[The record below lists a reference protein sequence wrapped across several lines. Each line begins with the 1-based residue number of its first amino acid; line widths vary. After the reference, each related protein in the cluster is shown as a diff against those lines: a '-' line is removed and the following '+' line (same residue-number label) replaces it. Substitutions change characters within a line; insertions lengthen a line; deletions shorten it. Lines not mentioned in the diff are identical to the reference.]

1 MQIDTSAQL
10 FVDDIYGQSN
20 GTNRLVLDDDTRSG
34 LANGVSLTGVNTV
47 YICCDETNNGTGEI
61 QFLKG
66 TDNDLDAGTAVEF
79 GRFDNSGRLGI
90 GETSIDANLHITGA
104 PTVIKMERAGV
115 RAMRF
120 GVPDNSSNFVFADA
134 DNLKSSQRMVIDNSG
149 LVGIG
154 TTAPYERLYVECED
168 VNSPGIVSNPAA
180 TNGAIAYA
188 IGYGDANRDYL
199 NTWGMEFSGGGSV
212 FGYGLKP
219 HSGSAGVFVNSAD
232 NSNFTRGA
240 LLIDNELRFFT
251 AGATTGTI
259 DTTIT
264 TTERMRI
271 ETDGEAHFDGDV
283 VAFSSTVSDK
293 RLKENV
299 IEIDGALDTIQNLRG
314 VTFNWKDELKVSEK
328 RRGKLDYGFIAQEV
342 EAILPELV
350 KESKSLI
357 RESKDGPKEE
367 ETIYKT
373 VSYPKVIPILVEAVK
388 ELTTEIEDL
397 KKEIKKLKK

>member
-1 MQIDTSAQL
+1 
-10 FVDDIYGQSN
+10 
-20 GTNRLVLDDDTRSG
+20 
-34 LANGVSLTGVNTV
+34 
-47 YICCDETNNGTGEI
+47 
-61 QFLKG
+61 
-66 TDNDLDAGTAVEF
+66 
-79 GRFDNSGRLGI
+79 
-90 GETSIDANLHITGA
+90 
-104 PTVIKMERAGV
+104 
-115 RAMRF
+115 
-120 GVPDNSSNFVFADA
+120 
-134 DNLKSSQRMVIDNSG
+134 MVIDNSG